1 MKNDL
6 FIDFGGKTVVVTGA
20 SSGIG
25 RAISVE
31 LSNRGAGLV
40 LIGRAEEKLNETYRL
55 LAPGHHHVVPLD
67 LMDYP
72 KISPAIIDFARRNG
86 RVYGACHSAGV
97 VETRPLSGIKRE
109 GVLSMLEV
117 NLMSGIEI
125 ARAVCRRDVMEEG
138 GGSIL
143 FISSIYALI
152 GMPGQIG
159 YSASKGAVT
168 AAMRTMAIE
177 LARRRIRVNSI
188 SPGLVETDM
197 TEKAF
202 SMLTKE
208 QVKELKE
215 SFPLGTGK
223 PEDIAR
229 AAAFLLAP
237 QNVWITGVDMV
248 VDGGYTAR

>member
-1 MKNDL
+1 M
-6 FIDFGGKTVVVTGA
+6 
-20 SSGIG
+20 
-25 RAISVE
+25 
-31 LSNRGAGLV
+31 
-40 LIGRAEEKLNETYRL
+40 
-55 LAPGHHHVVPLD
+55 
-67 LMDYP
+67 
-72 KISPAIIDFARRNG
+72 DFAKRNG
-86 RVYGACHSAGV
+86 RVYGVCHSAGV

-168 AAMRTMAIE
+168 AAMRAMAIE

-208 QVKELKE
+208 QVRELKD

-229 AAAFLLAP
+229 AAVFLLAP
-237 QNVWITGVDMV
+237 QNRWITGVDMV